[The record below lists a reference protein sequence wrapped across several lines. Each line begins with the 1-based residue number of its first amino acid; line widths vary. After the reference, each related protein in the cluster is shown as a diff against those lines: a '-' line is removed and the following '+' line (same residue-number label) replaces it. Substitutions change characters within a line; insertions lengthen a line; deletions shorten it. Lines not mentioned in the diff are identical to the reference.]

1 MNIFARQHTAYHSD
15 IEKALGKKLS
25 EVSKEEILALFPENM
40 FERWAKNETDLKL
53 TVGKFQYDKTMCW
66 WQRLNC
72 IWVLPLYVVVI
83 GPVHWIATG
92 KWGVE
97 RTSNF
102 GKLLKKLVGE

>member
-15 IEKALGKKLS
+15 IEKALGKKIS
-25 EVSKEEILALFPENM
+25 EVSKEEILDLFPENM

-53 TVGKFQYDKTMCW
+53 TVEYEETSHW
-66 WQRLNC
+66 WQRLNYV
-72 IWVLPLYVVVI
+72 WVLPLYVVVI

-92 KWGVE
+92 HWGVE
-97 RTSNF
+97 RTSSF

>member
-25 EVSKEEILALFPENM
+25 EVSKEEILALFPESM

-53 TVGKFQYDKTMCW
+53 TIEYEETSYW
-66 WQRLNC
+66 WQRLNYV
-72 IWVLPLYVVVI
+72 WVLPLYVVVI

-92 KWGVE
+92 RWGVE
-97 RTSNF
+97 RTSSF
-102 GKLLKKLVGE
+102 GKLLKNL

>member
-25 EVSKEEILALFPENM
+25 EVSKEEILDLFPENM

-53 TVGKFQYDKTMCW
+53 TIEYEETSYW
-66 WQRLNC
+66 WQRLNYV
-72 IWVLPLYVVVI
+72 WVLPLYVVVI
-83 GPVHWIATG
+83 GPIHWIATG
-92 KWGVE
+92 SWGVE
-97 RTSNF
+97 RTSTF

>member
-1 MNIFARQHTAYHSD
+1 MSIFARQHTANHLD

-40 FERWAKNETDLKL
+40 FECWAKNETNLKL
-53 TVGKFQYDKTMCW
+53 TVEYEETSRW
-66 WQRLNC
+66 WQRLNYV
-72 IWVLPLYVVVI
+72 WVLPLYVVVI

-92 KWGVE
+92 RWGVE
-97 RTSNF
+97 RTSSF

>member
-25 EVSKEEILALFPENM
+25 EVSKEEILSLFPENM

-53 TVGKFQYDKTMCW
+53 TIEYEEKSYW
-66 WQRLNC
+66 WQRLNYV
-72 IWVLPLYVVVI
+72 WVLPLYVVVI
-83 GPVHWIATG
+83 GPIHWIATG
-92 KWGVE
+92 SWGVE
-97 RTSNF
+97 RTSSF

>member
-25 EVSKEEILALFPENM
+25 EVSKEEILDLFPENM

-53 TVGKFQYDKTMCW
+53 TIEYEETSYW
-66 WQRLNC
+66 WQRLNYV
-72 IWVLPLYVVVI
+72 WVLPLYVIVI
-83 GPVHWIATG
+83 GPIHWIATG
-92 KWGVE
+92 SWGVE
-97 RTSNF
+97 RTSTF